1 MLPLSEYLQRYIASY
16 KVKWGAKLR
25 KYFDAYVLDICAD
38 QFSETEIKRILE
50 KSKNEF
56 LKFPEAGQIQITNTG
71 HDDPPG
77 VRDWYEFSEFLDGV
91 NAKFEC
97 QRQNIWWNRKMS
109 KKRILTILCM
119 GIAIA
124 IIFILFAWL
133 TNKSMLIVTL
143 CSSGIIGKIVERII
157 ANVKYFHLSV
167 LIDGSQQTVEVHPT
181 EENVK
186 QLQCLINERRAVNVT
201 ENDYFHRRFAAK
213 LSDLYKKIRL

>member
-1 MLPLSEYLQRYIASY
+1 MVLMQSLN
-16 KVKWGAKLR
+16 VKGR
-25 KYFDAYVLDICAD
+25 IYVE
-38 QFSETEIKRILE
+38 QE
-50 KSKNEF
+50 NE
-56 LKFPEAGQIQITNTG
+56 Q
-71 HDDPPG
+71 
-77 VRDWYEFSEFLDGV
+77 
-91 NAKFEC
+91 
-97 QRQNIWWNRKMS
+97 
-109 KKRILTILCM
+109 KRILTILC